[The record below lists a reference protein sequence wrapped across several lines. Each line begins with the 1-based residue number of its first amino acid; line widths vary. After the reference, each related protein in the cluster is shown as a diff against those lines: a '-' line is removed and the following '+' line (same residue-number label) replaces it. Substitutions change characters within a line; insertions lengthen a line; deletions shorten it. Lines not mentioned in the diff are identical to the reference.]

1 MERKAYKI
9 DHSNNNFKIYD
20 PENKLKFTA
29 SWFLGFGKS
38 TSEVYDLENKILF
51 TIVKKFNF
59 WKGQISYIILNKNK
73 ETLVLRANKKEN
85 NIFELELKDDLYEV
99 QVHYSQKKSI
109 CKNGLKIAEI
119 NDGFLSSKEESTSN
133 ILLSSIADLEL
144 VFLLFTCLKT
154 GETHQKSLIKSQKK
168 LIPLQENWNS

>member
-1 MERKAYKI
+1 
-9 DHSNNNFKIYD
+9 
-20 PENKLKFTA
+20 
-29 SWFLGFGKS
+29 
-38 TSEVYDLENKILF
+38 
-51 TIVKKFNF
+51 
-59 WKGQISYIILNKNK
+59 
-73 ETLVLRANKKEN
+73 
-85 NIFELELKDDLYEV
+85 
-99 QVHYSQKKSI
+99 VHYSQKKSI

>member
-38 TSEVYDLENKILF
+38 TSEVYDLEKKILY
-51 TIVKKFNF
+51 TILKKFNF
-59 WKGQISYIILNKNK
+59 WKWRVSYIIQNKNK
-73 ETLVLRANKKEN
+73 ETLLLHANNKEN
-85 NIFELELKDDLYEV
+85 SIFQLELKDHVYEV

-109 CKNGLKIAEI
+109 CKNGLKIAET

-133 ILLSSIADLEL
+133 LLLSSATDLEL

-168 LIPLQENWNS
+168 LIPIKENWNS